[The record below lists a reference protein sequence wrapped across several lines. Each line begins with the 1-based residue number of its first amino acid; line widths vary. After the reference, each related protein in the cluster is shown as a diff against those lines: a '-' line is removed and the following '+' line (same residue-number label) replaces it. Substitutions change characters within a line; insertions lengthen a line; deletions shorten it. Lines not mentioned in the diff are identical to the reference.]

1 MRAATFASFI
11 AASLLASSA
20 LAQQDATG
28 NQPGA
33 ADSQPSAAADQQSAT
48 ASLKNREGEDVG
60 TVELHQTPNGV
71 HLIANLTGLEAGE
84 HGFHI
89 HETGQCEGD
98 FTSAGGHYN
107 PDGSEHGFMVEGGP
121 HAGDFPNIH
130 VPEGGELTIEHVND
144 RVSLEEGAEG
154 ALRDDDGSAIII
166 HANADDYESQPSG
179 DAGDRIACGV
189 IE

>member
-1 MRAATFASFI
+1 MRAIVASF
-11 AASLLASSA
+11 AAAALLAGSS
-20 LAQQDATG
+20 LAQQNQTG
-28 NQPGA
+28 EQPGQTTTQPGA
-33 ADSQPSAAADQQSAT
+33 IGNQQSAT
-48 ASLKNREGEDVG
+48 ANLQNQEGQDVG
-60 TVELHQTPNGV
+60 TVELRQTPNGV
-71 HLIANLTGLEAGE
+71 HLIANLTNLPAGE

-107 PDGSEHGFMVEGGP
+107 PDGSEHGYNVEGGP
-121 HAGDFPNIH
+121 HAGDMPNIH
-130 VPEGGELTIEHVND
+130 VPEGGALTVEYVNE

-154 ALRDDDGSAIII
+154 ALSDEDGSAIVI